1 MIFGI
6 NPHLP
11 TCLTSK
17 RRQRGSILVEM
28 TLAMPVLIFAGFNM
42 LDLWQFMSEKQV
54 AIDTARAGARWACAT
69 QMKGDVLINDA
80 DSFNFPMKCNQ
91 VISAFE
97 ALEPGEPLALDAKA
111 AHYSCVYLRASG
123 LALDKWDINPVIPPS
138 NEIIPGLWVQ
148 TVDIEIKQ
156 NESSCL
162 GCLRQI
168 ALSAPK
174 AASRYYLAFP
184 VIEVII

>member
-1 MIFGI
+1 MIFET
-6 NPHLP
+6 NPHSQI
-11 TCLTSK
+11 CLTAK

-28 TLAMPVLIFAGFNM
+28 ALVMPLLILAGFNM

-54 AIDTARAGARWACAT
+54 AVETARAGARWACAT
-69 QMKGDVLINDA
+69 QMKGDVLRNDA

-91 VISAFE
+91 VISTFE
-97 ALEPGEPLALDAKA
+97 ALDPGESLALDAKA
-111 AHYSCVYLRASG
+111 AQYSCLYLRASG
-123 LALDKWDINPVIPPS
+123 LAIDKWDINPVIPPS
-138 NEIIPGLWVQ
+138 SEIIPGLWVQ
-148 TVDIEIKQ
+148 PVDIEIKQ
-156 NESSCL
+156 DNSSCL

-184 VIEVII
+184 VIDVII